1 VKRCE
6 PFQDFGGNKFYVP
19 MDNGRLL
26 GTGTNG
32 NPCSFKPAS
41 SHDYSGIGLGQVGG
55 DRYRITNPF
64 NTKPSEF
71 SVYSPLYTPQFQP
84 YVRPEFV
91 PYTPPVN
98 SFLEEPKYIPTTV
111 NTPPQYTTGDNYI
124 IQELTINLNKW
135 QNLNYVDFS
144 GKQLGDDS
152 CRVLNEAFRN
162 ARLPNLL
169 TLVLSNNQICDSGG
183 QYLAYSLI
191 HHYNNNLTTLILA
204 NNNLTNNGV
213 TPFADAFNQIN
224 TTTFP
229 NGAISSGQI
238 TKLKTL
244 DLRGND
250 KVCFSGKLYFFKDVA
265 KCKTKDTSILFDEF
279 TIKTSN
285 THSLNLSNTLLSNDH
300 YGFFSASFSSG
311 YLSSLHTL
319 VLSNNKMGDTGSVYL
334 AKSLINHYCNNL
346 TTLSLAN
353 NNLTNNGITPF
364 ADGLSSGKITKL
376 KYLDLRENSKI
387 CFSGMLYFFKD
398 IDKCKTKDTSILFD
412 KFTVNTG
419 DIYSLDLNNKLLNDS
434 HIPWITGA
442 FNLKWLASIHNLNL
456 GNNQIGNGGAKLLAD
471 SLAKGEMPNLKKLHL
486 EGNKITDEGQDA
498 LINALKNETV
508 QDVIITAITLYEK
521 YQLNI
526 SGNKE
531 KQRSILENQLERA
544 KAHGVDVD
552 KVVVGKTAK
561 EFFKNKKDFYLNIVG
576 GWAKCMIAYDDIQS
590 FAVDRFLPKLS
601 KKASAV
607 NDVKDG
613 LLCYFEAENEA
624 LPTEEG
630 VKHIKYQLIEVNE
643 TPELT
648 GNIEAWYEIPYL

>member
-1 VKRCE
+1 MGNSGSRGGGGGGSGSSSNTGSYTCKSQGGRSWKDNDGVTNICIRGSSIGNSGNDGSGSYPSGNSNSRGGE
-6 PFQDFGGNKFYVP
+6 GRGGNS
-19 MDNGRLL
+19 G
-26 GTGTNG
+26 
-32 NPCSFKPAS
+32 AS
-41 SHDYSGIGLGQVGG
+41 STNQESSSQNTYS
-55 DRYRITNPF
+55 
-64 NTKPSEF
+64 S
-71 SVYSPLYTPQFQP
+71 
-84 YVRPEFV
+84 
-91 PYTPPVN
+91 
-98 SFLEEPKYIPTTV
+98 
-111 NTPPQYTTGDNYI
+111 GDNYV
-124 IQELTINLNKW
+124 IQELTTNLNKW
-135 QNLNYVDFS
+135 QNLSYIDFS

-152 CRVLNEAFRN
+152 GKQFNEAFRD
-162 ARLPNLL
+162 AKLPNLL
-169 TLVLSNNQICDSGG
+169 TLVLANNQISDSGA

-191 HHYNNNLTTLILA
+191 HHYNNNLITLILA

-213 TPFADAFNQIN
+213 TPFADGFNHFN

-250 KVCFSGKLYFFKDVA
+250 KVCFIGKLYFFKNID

-279 TIKTSN
+279 TLKTSN
-285 THSLNLSNTLLSNDH
+285 AHSLNLSSTLLSDNH

-419 DIYSLDLNNKLLNDS
+419 DIHSLGLNNKLLNDS
-434 HIPWITGA
+434 HVPWITGA
-442 FNLKWLASIHNLNL
+442 FNLKWLATIHNLNL
-456 GNNQIGNGGAKLLAD
+456 GNNQIGDDGAKLLAD
-471 SLAKGEMPNLKKLHL
+471 SLLNGKFPHLKTLRL
-486 EGNKITDEGQDA
+486 EGNKITDEGEDA
-498 LINALKNETV
+498 LVNALKNETV

-531 KQRSILENQLERA
+531 KQRSILENRLEQA

-552 KVVVGKTAK
+552 NVVVNNTTK
-561 EFFKNKKDFYLNIVG
+561 EWIINKGNLHRSITF
-576 GWAKCMIAYDDIQS
+576 GWSKCFISYDDIQS
-590 FAVDRFLPKLS
+590 FAGERLIAKVS
-601 KKASAV
+601 KKGGVLNDLKDAV
-607 NDVKDG
+607 
-613 LLCYFEAENEA
+613 LCYFEAEKEA
-624 LPTEEG
+624 LLTEPG
-630 VKHIKYQLIEVNE
+630 VRDTKYQQLEVQA
-643 TPELT
+643 TPDVI
-648 GNIEAWYEIPYL
+648 GDIEAWYDF